1 MVEDVNYVGKLW
13 ETTHQTDNN
22 KWFVALIIG
31 TMLKTNEQAI
41 DTIKLLD
48 SNPGIPYPLH
58 MAKDYGDIS
67 KPPATVCNRYA
78 CHGIQLGTP

>member
-1 MVEDVNYVGKLW
+1 
-13 ETTHQTDNN
+13 
-22 KWFVALIIG
+22 
-31 TMLKTNEQAI
+31 MLKTNEQAI